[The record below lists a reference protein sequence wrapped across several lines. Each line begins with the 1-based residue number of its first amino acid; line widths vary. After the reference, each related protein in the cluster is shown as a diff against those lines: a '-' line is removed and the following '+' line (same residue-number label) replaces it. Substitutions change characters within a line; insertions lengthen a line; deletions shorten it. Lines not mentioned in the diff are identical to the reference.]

1 MPDAALTYAREHRWQ
16 YLEALFDLLRIP
28 SISTLPAHR
37 PDIERAAAWLA
48 DHLCGL
54 GLASV
59 EIIPTEGHPVVYGE
73 WLGAEGAPTLLAYG
87 HYDVQPADPLEEWR
101 TPPFEPT
108 LRGDDLF
115 CRGASDDK
123 GQFFAVLAAVE
134 AYLKTAGRLPINLK
148 VVLEGEEEILGESLP
163 TVLRQRHEALAADA
177 VLICD
182 EACLDPQT
190 PLIMYGVRGN
200 CYLEVEVRGP
210 ARDLHSGTFGGAVDN
225 PFNVLVRLLAAC
237 QDPATHRVLV
247 PGFYDRV
254 RPLEDEERAILAQ
267 IPVTDAVAR
276 ALTGAPALGGED
288 GYTTLER
295 VSVRPTFDI
304 HGLPGGF
311 TGEGKKTVI
320 PARAAAKV
328 SMRMVPDQ
336 DPHEIARL
344 FKSYLR
350 SIAPPTVE
358 LSFHLW
364 GAAQPALID
373 YRAPEIQA
381 MADAFERGF
390 GTRPLYMRGGGSL
403 PIVHDFQEVLAAP
416 IVLTGFG
423 LPDDNAHAPN
433 PAHSPGPAA
442 ACPRSPRPC
451 PTPGSRPA
459 QPGSPIPLLQQPSR
473 PGLGRG
479 TYASQPGSGP
489 PRGLGDC
496 RPLAGRRAGCRPGER
511 IPRLPPV
518 LP

>member
-1 MPDAALTYAREHRWQ
+1 MLDVVLTYAREHRSA
-16 YLEALFDLLRIP
+16 YLEALFDLLRFP
-28 SISTLPAHR
+28 SVSTLPEHA
-37 PDIERAAAWLA
+37 PDMRRAADWLA
-48 DHLCGL
+48 AYLREMGMPE
-54 GLASV
+54 V
-59 EIIPTEGHPVVYGE
+59 EVIATDGAPVVYGA
-73 WLGAEGAPTLLAYG
+73 WLGAGPEAPTLLAYG
-87 HYDVQPADPLEEWR
+87 HYDVQPADPFDEWR

-108 LRGDDLF
+108 VRGDDLF

-123 GQFFAVLAAVE
+123 GQLFAVLAAAE

-148 VVLEGEEEILGESLP
+148 IVLEGEEEILGESLP
-163 TVLRQRHEALAADA
+163 AVLRQRREALAADA

-182 EACLDPQT
+182 EACLDPQM

-210 ARDLHSGTFGGAVDN
+210 AHDLHSGTFGGAVDN

-237 QDPATHRVLV
+237 QDPETRRVLI
-247 PGFYDRV
+247 PGFYERV
-254 RPLEDEERAILAQ
+254 RPLDDEERALLGRVPISDGA
-267 IPVTDAVAR
+267 AR
-276 ALTGAPALGGED
+276 HLTGAPALAGEE
-288 GYTTLER
+288 GYSVVER
-295 VSVRPTFDI
+295 ASVRPTFDI

-344 FKSYLR
+344 FESYLR
-350 SIAPPTVE
+350 SLAPPTVE
-358 LSFHLW
+358 LSFRLW

-373 YRAPEIQA
+373 YRAPAIQA

-390 GTRPLYMRGGGSL
+390 GAQPLYMRGGGSL

-433 PAHSPGPAA
+433 EKLHLPNFYRGIETLIHFYA
-442 ACPRSPRPC
+442 
-451 PTPGSRPA
+451 
-459 QPGSPIPLLQQPSR
+459 I
-473 PGLGRG
+473 LGAG
-479 TYASQPGSGP
+479 AGQASG
-489 PRGLGDC
+489 
-496 RPLAGRRAGCRPGER
+496 
-511 IPRLPPV
+511 
-518 LP
+518 